1 MQRYFVSQSIGDTL
15 TIDDANQF
23 HHITRVMRMKPS
35 DNVVVCDTD
44 GHCFYMTITA
54 IDKDSVT
61 LTKKQAL
68 PRLNK
73 KLHITL
79 AQALIKKDHFEL
91 VLQKAT
97 ELGAD
102 TIIPVDM
109 DRSIVKLKDDQIIKK
124 HNRWQSITQEAS
136 EQSQRESICQ
146 IDEMMTL
153 DCLDFSIYD
162 HVFYAYEKE
171 DTLSLKDA
179 LKPVSPDSKIMMIIG
194 PEGGFSPS
202 EVAFLEGKAKAVTLG
217 PRILR
222 SETAALYTLVAL
234 SFALEMS
241 DTQWM

>member
-1 MQRYFVSQSIGDTL
+1 MQRYFVPK
-15 TIDDANQF
+15 TIDETLIIDDSNQV

-35 DNVVVCDTD
+35 DNIVVCDTN
-44 GHCFYMTITA
+44 GQCFYMTITA
-54 IDKDSVT
+54 MDKNTVT

-68 PRLNK
+68 PRLDK
-73 KLHITL
+73 KGHITL

-102 TIIPVDM
+102 TIIPIDM
-109 DRSIVKLKDDQIIKK
+109 DRSIVKLKGDQMVKK
-124 HNRWQSITQEAS
+124 QTRWQSITQEAS
-136 EQSQRESICQ
+136 EQSQRQSMCH
-146 IDEMMTL
+146 IDTMMTL
-153 DCLDFSIYD
+153 DCLDFSLYD

-171 DTLSLKDA
+171 DTINLKQA
-179 LKPVSPDSKIMMIIG
+179 LKSVSVDSKIMMIIG

-202 EVAFLEGKAKAVTLG
+202 EVAFLQDKAMAVTLG

-234 SFALEMS
+234 SFALEMG
-241 DTQWM
+241 DTE

>member
-1 MQRYFVSQSIGDTL
+1 MQRYFVTKPIGDTL
-15 TIDDANQF
+15 TIDDSNQV

-35 DNVVVCDTD
+35 DNVVVCDNH
-44 GHCFYMTITA
+44 GHCFYMVIAAVNKTT
-54 IDKDSVT
+54 VT
-61 LTKKQAL
+61 LTKIQAL

-109 DRSIVKLKDDQIIKK
+109 DRSIVKLKDDQIVKK
-124 HNRWQSITQEAS
+124 QTRWQSITQEAS
-136 EQSQRESICQ
+136 EQSQRDKICQ
-146 IDEMMTL
+146 INTMMTL
-153 DCLDFSIYD
+153 DCLDFSMYD

-202 EVAFLEGKAKAVTLG
+202 EVAYLEGKAHPVTLG

-241 DTQWM
+241 DTQ

>member
-1 MQRYFVSQSIGDTL
+1 MQRYFVSKSIKDTL
-15 TIDDANQF
+15 TIEDSNQF

-35 DNVVVCDTD
+35 DNVVVCDQD
-44 GHCFYMTITA
+44 GHCFYMVITA
-54 IDKDSVT
+54 IDNHSVT
-61 LTKKQAL
+61 LKKQQAL

-124 HNRWQSITQEAS
+124 HTRWQSITQEAS
-136 EQSQRESICQ
+136 EQSQREKVCQ
-146 IDEMMTL
+146 IDDVMTL
-153 DCLDFSIYD
+153 DCLDFSMYD

-171 DTLSLKDA
+171 DTRSLKVA
-179 LKPVSPDSKIMMIIG
+179 LTEVASNSKIMMIIG
-194 PEGGFSPS
+194 PEGGFSEK
-202 EVAFLEGKAKAVTLG
+202 EVAFLEGKATAVTLG

-241 DTQWM
+241 DPE